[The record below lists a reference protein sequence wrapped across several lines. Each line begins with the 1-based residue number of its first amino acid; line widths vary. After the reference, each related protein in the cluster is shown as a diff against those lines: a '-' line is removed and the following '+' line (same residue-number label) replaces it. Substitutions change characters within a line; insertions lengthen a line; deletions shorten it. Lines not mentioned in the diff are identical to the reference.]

1 MSRIPIPRKLQDATF
16 GRIAGTPSPTAAPP
30 LKPKRSFAP
39 IFLDDIDV
47 DEEPAYIVDGIIPAG
62 PSFGEIPAPPKSL
75 KSFFLADLLM
85 HIGIGKDYAGRKVQQ
100 GAVVYIT
107 SEGVQGVKRRLVAMR
122 KHHGVEGDN
131 IGFALIP
138 VMPNLGSGTED
149 LEMLKAEITRA
160 IKPLNVP
167 VRAIVIDTLRRATP
181 GKSENDPKDMSVF
194 LANADA
200 LAQAFTCFV
209 GVAHHSPRSDDSRGS
224 GTNAIEGAC
233 DVILPVTR
241 CDIGDMP
248 RATVTI
254 GRMKDGEEGDT
265 WTFEVHS
272 MQVGTDRNG
281 NPKFGGYVVL
291 FDEPAQRVDDTK
303 VSSTRLPKAAQI
315 ALRALGEAVEECGE
329 LPPASNHIPPKV
341 KTVTEDQ
348 WLQYAYRRG
357 ISTGE
362 ERAKQQAFKR
372 AHDYL
377 IASQHVGEWDSQV
390 WLTK

>member
-1 MSRIPIPRKLQDATF
+1 MSGIPIAQQLHDATF
-16 GRIAGTPSPTAAPP
+16 GRVGNSRARAERGAPR
-30 LKPKRSFAP
+30 RSFTP
-39 IFLDDIDV
+39 FFLDDIDI
-47 DEEPAYIVDGIIPAG
+47 DDEPAFIVNGIIPAG
-62 PSFGEIPAPPKSL
+62 PSFGEVPAPPKSL
-75 KSFFLADLLM
+75 KSFFLADLLL
-85 HIGIGKDYAGRKVQQ
+85 HIAIGKDYAGRKVLQ

-122 KHHGVEGDN
+122 RHHGVEGKR
-131 IGFALIP
+131 IPFALVP

-149 LEMLKAEITRA
+149 LEALKAAIAKEID
-160 IKPLNVP
+160 PLNVP

-241 CDIGDMP
+241 CDIGDAP

-265 WTFEVHS
+265 WTFEVRS

-291 FDEPAQRVDDTK
+291 VGAPAQPGPDERP
-303 VSSTRLPKAAQI
+303 SSARLPKAAQI
-315 ALRALGEAVEECGE
+315 ALRALGEAIDECGE
-329 LPPASNHIPPKV
+329 FPPASNHIPPKV

-348 WLQYAYRRG
+348 WRQYAYRRG

-372 AHDYL
+372 AHDHL
-377 IASQHVGEWDSQV
+377 IASQHVGEWDSQA